1 MLDEL
6 RIHGLGVIDD
16 AVLPLGPGLTVVTG
30 ETGAGKT
37 MVVTGLLLLFG
48 GRADSA
54 SVRTGRSQATVDG
67 RLVLPAGSV
76 AAERV
81 RAAGGELDDDELL
94 IRRVVGAAGRSRAY
108 AGGTGVPAAVLSEL
122 AENLLAVHGQ
132 SDQLRLVRPAA
143 QRNALDRFAGIDL
156 HDYTEAYTSWRA
168 LDAELLDRTARTGEL
183 RRESELLEHGLA
195 EIEQADPQPGEAA
208 ELALVAGR
216 LAYADALRIAAR
228 AAHANVLGDP
238 DDPLDRAGDVVSL
251 LGSGARGLDVPGADD
266 PELAALARRMSEL
279 AALAADL
286 GAELREYADALDT
299 DPARLEQLEQRRAVL
314 AALIRRYCDEPEP
327 SVEGVLRWAAQARE
341 RLAGL
346 DVSDEALAA
355 LRDRRDAA
363 AAGIAA
369 IAGEVS
375 VRRRDAAV
383 RLGRDVT
390 AELAGLAMPTAR
402 IDVAVLDRAPSSTA
416 PSLLVNGREVGV
428 GPEGA
433 DEVEITLAAHPGAPA
448 LPVGRGASGGELSRV
463 MLALEVCLVD
473 SEPVPTLVFDEVDA
487 GVGGRAAVEVGR
499 RLALLAGDKQVL
511 VVTHLPQ
518 VAAFADRQIVVDK
531 PLNPQE
537 SAVTASDVRL
547 LDDDQRVGELAR
559 MLAGSDSADRSRARH
574 GAAARRRPHARPGP
588 WRASRSPPRSAPAAA
603 DPRAPLEL
611 SRAGRVPACCGR
623 DNSRVTRV
631 LSRLLHVLPGGGR
644 DKSEGERP
652 AWLTREHRGRWQHR
666 AP

>member
-54 SVRTGRSQATVDG
+54 RVRTGRTQATVDG
-67 RLVLPAGSV
+67 RLVLPAASA

-81 RAAGGELDDDELL
+81 RAAGGELDDGELV
-94 IRRVVGAAGRSRAY
+94 IRRVVSAAGRSRAY
-108 AGGTGVPAAVLSEL
+108 AGGTAVPAAVLSEL

-156 HDYTEAYTSWRA
+156 HGYIEAYTDWRA
-168 LDAELLDRTARTGEL
+168 LDAELLDRTARAGEL
-183 RRESELLEHGLA
+183 RRESELLQHGLA
-195 EIEQADPQPGEAA
+195 EIEAADPQPGEAA
-208 ELALVAGR
+208 ELAVIAGR
-216 LAYADALRIAAR
+216 LAHADTLRLAAR
-228 AAHANVLGDP
+228 AAHAAVLGDP

-251 LGSGARGLDVPGADD
+251 LGSGARGLDVPDADD
-266 PELAALARRMSEL
+266 PELAAIGRRMSEL

-314 AALIRRYCDEPEP
+314 GALIRRYCDEPEP
-327 SVEGVLRWAAQARE
+327 SVEGVLRWAGRARE

-346 DVSDEALAA
+346 DVSDEALAT
-355 LRDRRDAA
+355 LRERRDAA
-363 AAGIAA
+363 AAGVAG
-369 IAGEVS
+369 IAGDLS
-375 VRRRDAAV
+375 RRRRDAAH
-383 RLGRDVT
+383 RLGHDVT
-390 AELAGLAMPTAR
+390 GELAGLAMPTAR
-402 IDVAVLDRAPSSTA
+402 VDVRVVDRAAVGGVPA
-416 PSLLVNGREVGV
+416 LVVDGREVSV

-433 DEVEITLAAHPGAPA
+433 DEVEIMLAAHPGAPA

-487 GVGGRAAVEVGR
+487 GVGGRAAIEVGR

-531 PLNPQE
+531 SLDPE
-537 SAVTASDVRL
+537 VSAVTASDVRL
-547 LDDDQRVGELAR
+547 LDDEQRVGELAR
-559 MLAGSDSADRSRARH
+559 MLAGSDSATAREHATELLRDAARMRDDDRARV
-574 GAAARRRPHARPGP
+574 
-588 WRASRSPPRSAPAAA
+588 APA
-603 DPRAPLEL
+603 
-611 SRAGRVPACCGR
+611 
-623 DNSRVTRV
+623 
-631 LSRLLHVLPGGGR
+631 
-644 DKSEGERP
+644 
-652 AWLTREHRGRWQHR
+652 
-666 AP
+666 